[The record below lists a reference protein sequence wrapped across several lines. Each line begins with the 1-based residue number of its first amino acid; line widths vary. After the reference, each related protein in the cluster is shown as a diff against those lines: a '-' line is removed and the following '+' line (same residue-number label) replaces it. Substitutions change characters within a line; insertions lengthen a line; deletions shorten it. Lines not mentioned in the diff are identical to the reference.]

1 MAKATCAVPRRD
13 AGDLPQGLRLF
24 RRAFQPGDRRDTGA
38 QAGHRAIACASRAG
52 HQRYAGAP
60 GARDTC
66 AALPES
72 QNRRD
77 GGAPNQRHCARHAAA
92 TRRDEECHDVFRAD
106 GSLGAN
112 TRSRFGTN
120 AMNPGDFRVA
130 WEIMKWP
137 FAACL
142 ILPPLL
148 VYLGLHVVRREVIF
162 VDLALA
168 QVATLGTCVAL
179 LLGYHF
185 EDRITFWMSLG
196 VTFLGAAFF
205 SWSRASRKQHVPQE
219 AIIGITFVVA
229 AAGVILLLSRVAGG
243 KEELEHL
250 LTGDILNATKGE
262 IGQRTLLFAVL
273 GGFYAA
279 FHQRFVLISSDP
291 EKAFASGIRV
301 RLWDFLFYAAFALVV
316 VSFVRLAGVL
326 LTFAYLIVPA
336 VCGTMLA
343 QQWMKRLAIGWGV
356 AAAAS
361 LLGLWTSY
369 QMDLPT
375 GAAIVCASGVLLA
388 VVSVFAAL
396 RRA

>member
-1 MAKATCAVPRRD
+1 
-13 AGDLPQGLRLF
+13 
-24 RRAFQPGDRRDTGA
+24 
-38 QAGHRAIACASRAG
+38 
-52 HQRYAGAP
+52 
-60 GARDTC
+60 
-66 AALPES
+66 
-72 QNRRD
+72 
-77 GGAPNQRHCARHAAA
+77 
-92 TRRDEECHDVFRAD
+92 
-106 GSLGAN
+106 
-112 TRSRFGTN
+112 
-120 AMNPGDFRVA
+120 MNPGDFQVA

-137 FAACL
+137 LAACL

-148 VYLGLHVVRREVIF
+148 VYLGLHVVEREVIF

-179 LLGYHF
+179 ILGHHF
-185 EDRITFWMSLG
+185 NDRITFWISLG

-205 SWSRASRKQHVPQE
+205 SWSRGSRKRQVPQE

-250 LTGDILNATKGE
+250 LTGDILNVTAAE
-262 IGQRTLLFAVL
+262 VGQRAVIFAVL
-273 GGFYAA
+273 AA
-279 FHQRFVLISSDP
+279 FYGAFHRRFALISSDP
-291 EKAFASGIRV
+291 EQAQTQGLKV

-336 VCGTMLA
+336 VCGVMLA
-343 QQWMKRLAIGWGV
+343 RRWVSRLAIGWGV

-361 LLGLWTSY
+361 LLGLWASY
-369 QMDLPT
+369 RLDLPT
-375 GAAIVCASGVLLA
+375 GAAIVAMCGILLVL
-388 VVSVFAAL
+388 VSMFARL